1 VPEIQISNRA
11 GSKPGIEILSI
22 TGAINHASSPAFQDA
37 VAAATAPRLI
47 VDLTEMPSVDSM
59 AVGALVRAFVSC
71 HKTGRKLAFVGM
83 NHRVKNVL
91 EITGVAPLF
100 ETHATIAE
108 AEAAI

>member
-1 VPEIQISNRA
+1 MPEIQIAKHA
-11 GSKPGIEILSI
+11 GSKPGIEILSVK
-22 TGAINHASSPAFQDA
+22 GPLNHASSPIFQDA
-37 VAAATAPRLI
+37 VAAVASPRLI

-71 HKTGRKLAFVGM
+71 NKSGRKLAFVGM

-100 ETHATIAE
+100 ETFATIPE
-108 AEAAI
+108 AEGAP